1 VVNRTNAKYADQS
14 SERRQDLKRLT
25 QNSLK
30 RGHLEL
36 TAKWTRLLDLGKR
49 RNTAVDDQRE
59 SAQVQIRTGS
69 PRPRTVCSPRSR
81 NEASRS
87 AASVV
92 ADARTAATSASPT
105 WDGQVAAQRSRKLT
119 TRCCTGSARCDRRFQ
134 TMIALGRVQIFVGPT
149 GTHRSHPGPDQ
160 AGRCRLIFPSCRS
173 RQRQCCLTTIR
184 DGSLPALG
192 FCLHRFW
199 RFGASC
205 ARLRFSASIRLV
217 HSSALLA

>member
-1 VVNRTNAKYADQS
+1 MRAA
-14 SERRQDLKRLT
+14 E
-25 QNSLK
+25 
-30 RGHLEL
+30 HLPSMIS
-36 TAKWTRLLDLGKR
+36 
-49 RNTAVDDQRE
+49 V
-59 SAQVQIRTGS
+59 S
-69 PRPRTVCSPRSR
+69 RPK
-81 NEASRS
+81 SRS
-87 AASVV
+87 GRARRGRARFARPGPAMRRAARQHRLSPT
-92 ADARTAATSASPT
+92 RTAATSESPT